1 MEKYELVFLD
11 ADETLFDYKAAEKNS
26 LTTAFA
32 KYGITISD
40 HTIADYTRINKQL
53 WLDYEKNLITK
64 DKLRTERFRRLFEKL
79 DYELDEKEFSSNYLK
94 CLADSSQLFKDSE
107 EVCKYLHS
115 KYTTAIIT
123 NGIGVV
129 QRSRFEKS
137 SIKNYIDYLIISE
150 DANCSKPN
158 VGIFSYAETI
168 TNFHDKD
175 KMLIIGD
182 SLSSDIL
189 GGINYGIDTCWI
201 NTENKE
207 NPTEIK
213 PTYTVDSL
221 RSITEFL

>member
-1 MEKYELVFLD
+1 MKKYELIFLD
-11 ADETLFDYKAAEKNS
+11 ADDTLFDYKAAEKNA

-32 KYGITISD
+32 VHGITISEQ
-40 HTIADYTRINKQL
+40 TIADYAKINKQL

-64 DKLRTERFRRLFEKL
+64 DKLRTERFRLLFEKL
-79 DYELDEKEFSSNYLK
+79 DYDLDEKEFSSSYLK
-94 CLADSSQLFKDSE
+94 CLAESSQLFKDSE

-129 QRSRFEKS
+129 QRSRLEKS
-137 SIKNYIDYLIISE
+137 SIKKYIDYLIISE

-158 VGIFSYAETI
+158 VGIFNYAETI
-168 TNFHDKD
+168 TGFHDKD
-175 KMLIIGD
+175 KMLIVGD
-182 SLSSDIL
+182 SFSSDIL

-213 PTYTVDSL
+213 PSYTVDSL